1 MKIAKVSAKIALSA
15 ILLTLHGVIS
25 LAQAESLALSS
36 PVKLTVGH
44 ANVITM
50 PSPVSRVSVADPK
63 IADITVV
70 GPTEIYVLGK
80 AVGTTNFI
88 FWNKEGAAKVK
99 EVNVSND
106 LSALITSLHE
116 VLPDEKDI
124 QVSQSSGSV
133 VLNGSVAD
141 VIAADKAVNLADAYM
156 QNIARSMR
164 GGAASNADNSQAN
177 NVNSQ
182 QANQQNS
189 TPATNNVSNSSL
201 RPKVIN
207 FMKILDPQQVMLEVK
222 IAEVSKSLLDQL
234 GVGLTASAGGT
245 RFSIVSKFSS
255 TGGGILNLLNSRIKV
270 DAQKEDGLV
279 KILAEP
285 TIVAMSG
292 QEGNFLAGGKI
303 YIPLPTG
310 LGQAGVQEVNYGV
323 SLKFLP
329 IVLDKG
335 RISLRV
341 SPEVSDIAKEL
352 VLQGGNTSSIL
363 PNFTI
368 RSVTTTVQIREGETL
383 VIGGLMKNNV
393 VETMKAFPILGEL
406 PVIGTLFRSKSF
418 ASDLTELIIVI
429 SPSLV
434 AATDSAPS
442 LPTDH
447 FTPPSRADFFL
458 GNSLEGRPAK
468 ATEVR

>member
-1 MKIAKVSAKIALSA
+1 MAAKLALSA
-15 ILLTLHGVIS
+15 MLIILHCGIS
-25 LAQAESLALSS
+25 LAQAESTALSNT
-36 PVKLTVGH
+36 VKLTVGH
-44 ANVITM
+44 ANIIAM

-70 GPTEIYVLGK
+70 GPSEIYVLGK

-88 FWNKEGAAKVK
+88 FWDKEGAAKIT

-106 LSALITSLHE
+106 LSVLSTSLNE

-124 QVSQSSGSV
+124 HLSQSSGSV
-133 VLNGSVAD
+133 VLSGSVAD

-156 QNIARSMR
+156 QNIVRSMR
-164 GGAASNADNSQAN
+164 SGTGGNSSDNNQAN
-177 NVNSQ
+177 TGNNQQASQ
-182 QANQQNS
+182 QAN
-189 TPATNNVSNSSL
+189 TTNNSVSNSSL

-207 FMKILDPQQVMLEVK
+207 FMKIRDPQQVMLEVK

-234 GVGLTASAGGT
+234 GVGLSGSAGGT
-245 RFSIVSKFSS
+245 RFSIVSNFSS

-329 IVLDKG
+329 TVLDKG

-368 RSVTTTVQIREGETL
+368 RSVTTTVQIRQGETL

-406 PVIGTLFRSKSF
+406 PVIGALFRSKSF
-418 ASDLTELIIVI
+418 ASDLTELIVVI

-434 AATDSAPS
+434 VATDSSPS

-458 GNSLEGRPAK
+458 GNSLEGKPAN

>member
-1 MKIAKVSAKIALSA
+1 MKI
-15 ILLTLHGVIS
+15 
-25 LAQAESLALSS
+25 
-36 PVKLTVGH
+36 
-44 ANVITM
+44 
-50 PSPVSRVSVADPK
+50 R
-63 IADITVV
+63 
-70 GPTEIYVLGK
+70 
-80 AVGTTNFI
+80 
-88 FWNKEGAAKVK
+88 
-99 EVNVSND
+99 
-106 LSALITSLHE
+106 
-116 VLPDEKDI
+116 
-124 QVSQSSGSV
+124 
-133 VLNGSVAD
+133 
-141 VIAADKAVNLADAYM
+141 
-156 QNIARSMR
+156 
-164 GGAASNADNSQAN
+164 
-177 NVNSQ
+177 
-182 QANQQNS
+182 
-189 TPATNNVSNSSL
+189 
-201 RPKVIN
+201 
-207 FMKILDPQQVMLEVK
+207 DPQQVMLEVK

-329 IVLDKG
+329 TVLDKG

-447 FTPPSRADFFL
+447 FTPPSRANFFL
-458 GNSLEGRPAK
+458 GNSLEGRPSK